1 MPPEALAPAQCPDA
15 RDPAAAE
22 VRDAEGLLASARETA
37 MEKLRRRRRVQK
49 RREEKAVA
57 SVRDARKG
65 EAAAAPGAFE
75 ERPNRPLIERVVS
88 DQVPRHVPHLHLRA
102 VVTPGR
108 LVADTSGDGV
118 TNAVAARGEPPKT
131 KTRAGVTAAAA
142 IGDAM
147 ACGTEDGDVV
157 AYCVRHDV
165 LDGAR
170 HQNAERMSCP
180 RACGDAGPV
189 RLIHP
194 VETSG
199 DGEKKLVV
207 VAYDSGAWCVLR
219 LSRQTLFRE
228 EKNRESLDG
237 DGDCHS
243 HARFSLALVTACPPH
258 VAFSDAYKHRKRTP
272 WAPARRPSLGA
283 ALADARGET
292 LFVASPVVGDSN
304 AYAWDVRDV
313 LKNAFTCDET
323 ASNPGVPAIAVAP
336 AATDTGRLAVLRKH
350 TDKVTCLAF
359 LDARET
365 RVVSGGNDKALVEW
379 RRATKKDASSSSND
393 EKKTPLRPDTSS
405 TPRVGSSSAL
415 DAHDEHEHVWVPAKR
430 VVAPGGA
437 IRALCVSRGAGADRE
452 LLGKKNAARVY
463 TAGSDGA
470 VRAWEVSDETRGFVL
485 LRTFLGGHGG
495 FGVCVF
501 AIRLPKATS
510 QTLLPA
516 RHSRR
521 SRKAE
526 EEDAAESSAS
536 EEYVLSGCECPLA
549 GGYWVEGD
557 GSLKLWRAA
566 DGRCAQTVTLQK
578 GNISAIVRETA
589 GDGGVIS
596 LQKAGATRAPR
607 GTPPTRF
614 FGDAFFCRLAV
625 ASTDGTVAHFHLGS
639 CKSSISSAND
649 REKKDDEKKVV
660 AKRDAS
666 LASLA
671 GAGADGDGR
680 PASFAWTPGFL

>member
-1 MPPEALAPAQCPDA
+1 MPPEALAPAHCPDA
-15 RDPAAAE
+15 RDPTAAE

-65 EAAAAPGAFE
+65 EAAAAAGAFE

-88 DQVPRHVPHLHLRA
+88 DQVPRHVPHLRLRA
-102 VVTPGR
+102 VVTPGH
-108 LVADTSGDGV
+108 LVADASGDGV
-118 TNAVAARGEPPKT
+118 TNAVASREAPPTTKT
-131 KTRAGVTAAAA
+131 KTKTGVTAAAA

-157 AYCVRHDV
+157 AYCVRQDDA
-165 LDGAR
+165 LDGPSDFEKR
-170 HQNAERMSCP
+170 NAERLSCP

-194 VETSG
+194 IETSETSETS
-199 DGEKKLVV
+199 GEKKLVV
-207 VAYDSGAWCVLR
+207 VAYDSGAWCVFS
-219 LSRQTLFRE
+219 LSRRVSRD
-228 EKNRESLDG
+228 EKKKKNHESLDESL
-237 DGDCHS
+237 GDCHS
-243 HARFSLALVTACPPH
+243 HARFSLELVTACPPH

-283 ALADARGET
+283 ALADVRGET

-313 LKNAFTCDET
+313 LKNAFFEKRDET
-323 ASNPGVPAIAVAP
+323 ASNPGVPAIAAAP
-336 AATDTGRLAVLRKH
+336 AATDAGRLLVLRKH

-359 LDARET
+359 LDPRET

-379 RRATKKDASSSSND
+379 RRETKKDASSSSND

-405 TPRVGSSSAL
+405 TPRVGSCVSGSSSAL
-415 DAHDEHEHVWVPAKR
+415 DAHDEHEHAWVPAKR

-437 IRALCVSRGAGADRE
+437 IRALCVSRGAGADRDE
-452 LLGKKNAARVY
+452 GKTNAARVY

-510 QTLLPA
+510 HDLPA
-516 RHSRR
+516 RH
-521 SRKAE
+521 
-526 EEDAAESSAS
+526 EEDAADAS
-536 EEYVLSGCECPLA
+536 EEYVLSGCEGPLA

-566 DGRCAQTVTLQK
+566 NGRCAQTVTLQK

-589 GDGGVIS
+589 GDGGDG
-596 LQKAGATRAPR
+596 GAT
-607 GTPPTRF
+607 PTRP
-614 FGDAFFCRLAV
+614 DAFFCRLAV
-625 ASTDGTVAHFHLGS
+625 ASTDGTVAHFHLGTRG
-639 CKSSISSAND
+639 SISGSISGARD
-649 REKKDDEKKVV
+649 RD
-660 AKRDAS
+660 AKRDGD
-666 LASLA
+666 ASLA

>member
-1 MPPEALAPAQCPDA
+1 M
-15 RDPAAAE
+15 
-22 VRDAEGLLASARETA
+22 
-37 MEKLRRRRRVQK
+37 
-49 RREEKAVA
+49 
-57 SVRDARKG
+57 
-65 EAAAAPGAFE
+65 
-75 ERPNRPLIERVVS
+75 
-88 DQVPRHVPHLHLRA
+88 
-102 VVTPGR
+102 
-108 LVADTSGDGV
+108 
-118 TNAVAARGEPPKT
+118 
-131 KTRAGVTAAAA
+131 
-142 IGDAM
+142 
-147 ACGTEDGDVV
+147 
-157 AYCVRHDV
+157 
-165 LDGAR
+165 
-170 HQNAERMSCP
+170 
-180 RACGDAGPV
+180 
-189 RLIHP
+189 
-194 VETSG
+194 
-199 DGEKKLVV
+199 VV

-219 LSRQTLFRE
+219 LSRRVFRE
-228 EKNRESLDG
+228 KKNHGSLDG

-243 HARFSLALVTACPPH
+243 HARLSLALVTACPPH

-313 LKNAFTCDET
+313 LKNAFTRDET
-323 ASNPGVPAIAVAP
+323 ASNPGVPAIAAAP
-336 AATDTGRLAVLRKH
+336 ATTDAGRLAVLRKH

-359 LDARET
+359 LDHRET

-379 RRATKKDASSSSND
+379 RRETKKDASSSSND

-405 TPRVGSSSAL
+405 TPVGVGSSSAL
-415 DAHDEHEHVWVPAKR
+415 DAHDEHVWVPAKR

-437 IRALCVSRGAGADRE
+437 IRALCVSRGAGADRDA
-452 LLGKKNAARVY
+452 GKKNLVAARVY

-501 AIRLPKATS
+501 AIRLPKAAS
-510 QTLLPA
+510 RDLPA

-521 SRKAE
+521 GKVD
-526 EEDAAESSAS
+526 EEDAADAS
-536 EEYVLSGCECPLA
+536 EEYVLSGCEGVA

-589 GDGGVIS
+589 GDGGD
-596 LQKAGATRAPR
+596 AGATRP
-607 GTPPTRF
+607 
-614 FGDAFFCRLAV
+614 DACRLAV
-625 ASTDGTVAHFHLGS
+625 ASTDGTVAHFRLGTRG
-639 CKSSISSAND
+639 SISGARD
-649 REKKDDEKKVV
+649 REKKDDVVVV
-660 AKRDAS
+660 AKRDGD
-666 LASLA
+666 ASLA

>member
-1 MPPEALAPAQCPDA
+1 MPPEALAPAHCPDA
-15 RDPAAAE
+15 RDPTAAE

-65 EAAAAPGAFE
+65 EAAAAAGAFE

-88 DQVPRHVPHLHLRA
+88 DQVQRHVPHLRLRA
-102 VVTPGR
+102 VVTPGH
-108 LVADTSGDGV
+108 LVADASGDGV
-118 TNAVAARGEPPKT
+118 TNAVASREAPPMTKT
-131 KTRAGVTAAAA
+131 KTKTKTGVTAAAA
-142 IGDAM
+142 IGDAI

-157 AYCVRHDV
+157 AYCVRQDDA
-165 LDGAR
+165 LDGPSDFEKR
-170 HQNAERMSCP
+170 NAERLSCP
-180 RACGDAGPV
+180 RVCGDAGPV

-194 VETSG
+194 IETSETSETS
-199 DGEKKLVV
+199 GEKKLVV
-207 VAYDSGAWCVLR
+207 VAYDSGAWCVFS
-219 LSRQTLFRE
+219 LSRRVLRE
-228 EKNRESLDG
+228 KKNHESLDDESL

-243 HARFSLALVTACPPH
+243 HARFSLELVTACPPH

-313 LKNAFTCDET
+313 LKNAFFEKRDET
-323 ASNPGVPAIAVAP
+323 ASNPGVPAIAAAP
-336 AATDTGRLAVLRKH
+336 AATDAGRLLVLRKH

-359 LDARET
+359 LDPRET

-379 RRATKKDASSSSND
+379 RRETKKDASSSSND

-405 TPRVGSSSAL
+405 TPRVGSCVSGSSSAL
-415 DAHDEHEHVWVPAKR
+415 DAHDEHEHAWVPAKR

-437 IRALCVSRGAGADRE
+437 IRALCVSRGAGADRDE
-452 LLGKKNAARVY
+452 GKTNAARVY

-510 QTLLPA
+510 HDLPA

-521 SRKAE
+521 GKAD
-526 EEDAAESSAS
+526 EEDAADAY
-536 EEYVLSGCECPLA
+536 EEYVLSGCEGPLA

-566 DGRCAQTVTLQK
+566 NGRCAQTVTLQK

-589 GDGGVIS
+589 GDGGDG
-596 LQKAGATRAPR
+596 GAT
-607 GTPPTRF
+607 PTRP
-614 FGDAFFCRLAV
+614 DAFFCRLAV
-625 ASTDGTVAHFHLGS
+625 ASTDGTVAHFHLGTRG
-639 CKSSISSAND
+639 SISGSISGARD
-649 REKKDDEKKVV
+649 RD
-660 AKRDAS
+660 AKRDGD
-666 LASLA
+666 ASLA

>member
-228 EKNRESLDG
+228 KKNRESLDESL
-237 DGDCHS
+237 GDCHS

-313 LKNAFTCDET
+313 LKNDVLKSDET

-405 TPRVGSSSAL
+405 TPVGVGSSSAL
-415 DAHDEHEHVWVPAKR
+415 DAHDEHDEHVWVPAKR

-510 QTLLPA
+510 HDLPA
-516 RHSRR
+516 RRELTHG
-521 SRKAE
+521 KAE
-526 EEDAAESSAS
+526 EEDAADAS

-589 GDGGVIS
+589 GDGGD
-596 LQKAGATRAPR
+596 AGATRAPR
-607 GTPPTRF
+607 GTPPTRP
-614 FGDAFFCRLAV
+614 DAFFCRLAV
-625 ASTDGTVAHFHLGS
+625 ASTDGTVAHFHLGTRG
-639 CKSSISSAND
+639 SISGSISGARD
-649 REKKDDEKKVV
+649 REKKDDVDVV
-660 AKRDAS
+660 AKRDGD
-666 LASLA
+666 ASLA

>member
-170 HQNAERMSCP
+170 HQNAERMRCP

-228 EKNRESLDG
+228 EKNRESLDESL
-237 DGDCHS
+237 GDCHS

-336 AATDTGRLAVLRKH
+336 TATDTGRLAVLRKH

-379 RRATKKDASSSSND
+379 RRETKKND

-405 TPRVGSSSAL
+405 TPCGGGDTSS
-415 DAHDEHEHVWVPAKR
+415 AHDEHDEHVWVPAKR

-510 QTLLPA
+510 HDLPA
-516 RHSRR
+516 RRELTHG
-521 SRKAE
+521 KAE
-526 EEDAAESSAS
+526 EEDAADAS

-589 GDGGVIS
+589 GDGGD
-596 LQKAGATRAPR
+596 AGATRAPR
-607 GTPPTRF
+607 GTPPTRP
-614 FGDAFFCRLAV
+614 DAFFCRLAV
-625 ASTDGTVAHFHLGS
+625 ASTDGTVAHFHLGTRG
-639 CKSSISSAND
+639 SISGSISGARD
-649 REKKDDEKKVV
+649 REKKDDVDVV
-660 AKRDAS
+660 AKRDGD
-666 LASLA
+666 ASLA

>member
-65 EAAAAPGAFE
+65 EAAAAAGAFE

-88 DQVPRHVPHLHLRA
+88 DQVQRHVPHLRLRA

-108 LVADTSGDGV
+108 LVVDASGDGV
-118 TNAVAARGEPPKT
+118 TNAVASRGEPPKT
-131 KTRAGVTAAAA
+131 KTKTKTGVTAAAA
-142 IGDAM
+142 IGDAI

-157 AYCVRHDV
+157 AYCVRQDDA
-165 LDGAR
+165 LDGPSDFEKR
-170 HQNAERMSCP
+170 NAERLSCP
-180 RACGDAGPV
+180 RVCGDAGPV

-194 VETSG
+194 IETSETSETS
-199 DGEKKLVV
+199 GEKKLVV
-207 VAYDSGAWCVLR
+207 VAYDSGAWCVFS
-219 LSRQTLFRE
+219 LSRHVFRE
-228 EKNRESLDG
+228 KKNHESLDDESL

-243 HARFSLALVTACPPH
+243 HARFSLELVTACPPH

-313 LKNAFTCDET
+313 LKNAFTRDET
-323 ASNPGVPAIAVAP
+323 ASNPGVPAIAAAP
-336 AATDTGRLAVLRKH
+336 AATDAGRLLVLRKH

-379 RRATKKDASSSSND
+379 RRETKKDASSSSND
-393 EKKTPLRPDTSS
+393 EKKKPLSLRPDTSS
-405 TPRVGSSSAL
+405 TPRVGSCVSGSSSAL
-415 DAHDEHEHVWVPAKR
+415 DAHDEHDEHDEHAWVPAKR

-437 IRALCVSRGAGADRE
+437 IRALCVSRGAGAHRDA
-452 LLGKKNAARVY
+452 GKKNANAARVY

-510 QTLLPA
+510 HDLPA
-516 RHSRR
+516 RH
-521 SRKAE
+521 
-526 EEDAAESSAS
+526 EEDAADAY
-536 EEYVLSGCECPLA
+536 EEYVLSGCEGPLA

-566 DGRCAQTVTLQK
+566 NGRCAQTVTLQK

-589 GDGGVIS
+589 GDGGDG
-596 LQKAGATRAPR
+596 GAT
-607 GTPPTRF
+607 PTRP
-614 FGDAFFCRLAV
+614 DAFFCRLAV
-625 ASTDGTVAHFHLGS
+625 ASTDGPVAHFHLGTRG
-639 CKSSISSAND
+639 SISGSISGARD
-649 REKKDDEKKVV
+649 REKKDDVDVV
-660 AKRDAS
+660 AKRDGD
-666 LASLA
+666 ASLA

>member
-219 LSRQTLFRE
+219 LSRKNVFRE
-228 EKNRESLDG
+228 KKNRESLDG

-313 LKNAFTCDET
+313 LKNAFTRDET

-379 RRATKKDASSSSND
+379 RRETKKDASSSSND

-405 TPRVGSSSAL
+405 TPSDVGSSSAH
-415 DAHDEHEHVWVPAKR
+415 DAHDEHDDHVWVPAKR

-510 QTLLPA
+510 HDLPA
-516 RHSRR
+516 RRELTHG
-521 SRKAE
+521 KAE
-526 EEDAAESSAS
+526 EEDAADAS

-589 GDGGVIS
+589 GDGGD
-596 LQKAGATRAPR
+596 AGATRAPR
-607 GTPPTRF
+607 GTPPTRP
-614 FGDAFFCRLAV
+614 DAFFCRLAV
-625 ASTDGTVAHFHLGS
+625 ASTDGTVAHFHLGTRG
-639 CKSSISSAND
+639 SISGSISGARD
-649 REKKDDEKKVV
+649 REKKDDVDVV
-660 AKRDAS
+660 AKRDGD
-666 LASLA
+666 ASLA

>member
-1 MPPEALAPAQCPDA
+1 MPPEALATAQCPDA

-75 ERPNRPLIERVVS
+75 ERPNRSLIEGVVS
-88 DQVPRHVPHLHLRA
+88 DQVPRHVPHLYLRA

-118 TNAVAARGEPPKT
+118 TNAVAALGEPPKT

-165 LDGAR
+165 LDGPSDSVFR
-170 HQNAERMSCP
+170 NTERMSCP

-199 DGEKKLVV
+199 DGDTKKKKLVV

-219 LSRQTLFRE
+219 LSRRVFRE
-228 EKNRESLDG
+228 KKNHGSLDG

-243 HARFSLALVTACPPH
+243 HARLSLALVTACPPH

-313 LKNAFTCDET
+313 LKNAFTRDET
-323 ASNPGVPAIAVAP
+323 ASNPGVPAIAAAP
-336 AATDTGRLAVLRKH
+336 ATTDAGRLAVLRKH

-359 LDARET
+359 LDHRET

-379 RRATKKDASSSSND
+379 RRETKKKDD
-393 EKKTPLRPDTSS
+393 EKMTPLRPDTSS
-405 TPRVGSSSAL
+405 TPRVGSSSNAHDEH
-415 DAHDEHEHVWVPAKR
+415 DAHDERVWVPAKR

-437 IRALCVSRGAGADRE
+437 IRALCVSRGAGADRDA
-452 LLGKKNAARVY
+452 GKKNLVAARVY

-510 QTLLPA
+510 HDLPA

-521 SRKAE
+521 GKGE
-526 EEDAAESSAS
+526 EEDAADAS

-589 GDGGVIS
+589 GDGGD
-596 LQKAGATRAPR
+596 AGATHAPR
-607 GTPPTRF
+607 GTPPTRP
-614 FGDAFFCRLAV
+614 DAFFCRLTV
-625 ASTDGTVAHFHLGS
+625 ASTDGTVAHFHLGTRG
-639 CKSSISSAND
+639 SISGSISGARD
-649 REKKDDEKKVV
+649 REKKDDVVVV
-660 AKRDAS
+660 AKRDGD
-666 LASLA
+666 ASLA

>member
-65 EAAAAPGAFE
+65 EAVFKPAAASE

-88 DQVPRHVPHLHLRA
+88 DQVPRHVPQLHLRA
-102 VVTPGR
+102 VVNPGR
-108 LVADTSGDGV
+108 LVADASGDGV
-118 TNAVAARGEPPKT
+118 TNAVASRGEPPKTKTKT

-157 AYCVRHDV
+157 AYCARHDV
-165 LDGAR
+165 LDGPSDR
-170 HQNAERMSCP
+170 VFRNAERMSCP

-199 DGEKKLVV
+199 DGDTKKKQLVV

-219 LSRQTLFRE
+219 LSRRVFRE
-228 EKNRESLDG
+228 KKNHESLESLESIESLESLQSLETS
-237 DGDCHS
+237 DCDS

-272 WAPARRPSLGA
+272 WAPTRRPSLGA

-323 ASNPGVPAIAVAP
+323 ASNPGVPAIAAAP
-336 AATDTGRLAVLRKH
+336 SATDAGRLAVLRKH

-359 LDARET
+359 LDHRET

-379 RRATKKDASSSSND
+379 RRETKKDD
-393 EKKTPLRPDTSS
+393 EKNTPC
-405 TPRVGSSSAL
+405 VGSSSN
-415 DAHDEHEHVWVPAKR
+415 AHDEHDEHVWVPAKR

-437 IRALCVSRGAGADRE
+437 IRALCVSRGAGADRDA
-452 LLGKKNAARVY
+452 GKKNHVAARVY

-501 AIRLPKATS
+501 AIRLPEATS
-510 QTLLPA
+510 HDLPA

-521 SRKAE
+521 GEAE
-526 EEDAAESSAS
+526 EEDAADAS

-589 GDGGVIS
+589 GDGGD
-596 LQKAGATRAPR
+596 AGATRAPR
-607 GTPPTRF
+607 GTPPTRP
-614 FGDAFFCRLAV
+614 DAFFCRLAV
-625 ASTDGTVAHFHLGS
+625 ASTDGTVAHFHLGTRG
-639 CKSSISSAND
+639 SISASISGARD
-649 REKKDDEKKVV
+649 REKKDDVDVV
-660 AKRDAS
+660 AKRDGD
-666 LASLA
+666 ASLA

>member
-219 LSRQTLFRE
+219 LSRRVFRE
-228 EKNRESLDG
+228 KKNHSQSLDESL
-237 DGDCHS
+237 GDCHS

-313 LKNAFTCDET
+313 LKNDVLKSDET

-336 AATDTGRLAVLRKH
+336 TATDTGRLAVLRKH

-405 TPRVGSSSAL
+405 TPSDVGSSSAL
-415 DAHDEHEHVWVPAKR
+415 DAHDAHDEHVWVPAKR

-510 QTLLPA
+510 HDLPA

-526 EEDAAESSAS
+526 EEDAADAS

-589 GDGGVIS
+589 GDGGD
-596 LQKAGATRAPR
+596 AGATRAPR
-607 GTPPTRF
+607 GTPPTRP
-614 FGDAFFCRLAV
+614 DAFFCRLAV
-625 ASTDGTVAHFHLGS
+625 ASTDGTVAHFHLGTRG
-639 CKSSISSAND
+639 SISGSISGARD
-649 REKKDDEKKVV
+649 REKKDDVDVV
-660 AKRDAS
+660 AKRDGD
-666 LASLA
+666 ASLA

>member
-65 EAAAAPGAFE
+65 EAAAAAGAFE

-88 DQVPRHVPHLHLRA
+88 DQVPRHVPHLRLRA
-102 VVTPGR
+102 VVTPGH
-108 LVADTSGDGV
+108 LVADASGDGV
-118 TNAVAARGEPPKT
+118 TNAVASREAPPMTKT
-131 KTRAGVTAAAA
+131 KTKTGVTAAAA

-157 AYCVRHDV
+157 AYCVRQDDA
-165 LDGAR
+165 LDGPSDFEKR
-170 HQNAERMSCP
+170 NAERLSCP

-194 VETSG
+194 IETSETSETS
-199 DGEKKLVV
+199 GEKKLVV
-207 VAYDSGAWCVLR
+207 VAYDSGAWCVFS
-219 LSRQTLFRE
+219 LSRRVSRD
-228 EKNRESLDG
+228 EKKNHESLDESL
-237 DGDCHS
+237 GDCHS
-243 HARFSLALVTACPPH
+243 HARFSLELVTACPPH

-283 ALADARGET
+283 ALADVRGET

-313 LKNAFTCDET
+313 LKNAFFEKRDET
-323 ASNPGVPAIAVAP
+323 ASNPGVPAIAAAP
-336 AATDTGRLAVLRKH
+336 AATDAGRLLVLRKH

-359 LDARET
+359 LDPRET

-379 RRATKKDASSSSND
+379 RRETKKDASSSSND
-393 EKKTPLRPDTSS
+393 EKKKPLRPDTSS
-405 TPRVGSSSAL
+405 TPRVGSCVSGSSSAL
-415 DAHDEHEHVWVPAKR
+415 DAHDEHEHAWVPAKR

-437 IRALCVSRGAGADRE
+437 IRALCVSRGAGADRDE
-452 LLGKKNAARVY
+452 GKTNAARVY

-510 QTLLPA
+510 HDLPA
-516 RHSRR
+516 RH
-521 SRKAE
+521 
-526 EEDAAESSAS
+526 EEDAADAS
-536 EEYVLSGCECPLA
+536 EEYVLSGCEGPLA

-566 DGRCAQTVTLQK
+566 NGRCAQTVTLQK

-589 GDGGVIS
+589 GDGGDG
-596 LQKAGATRAPR
+596 GAT
-607 GTPPTRF
+607 PTRP
-614 FGDAFFCRLAV
+614 DAFFCRLAV
-625 ASTDGTVAHFHLGS
+625 ASTDGTVAHFHLGTRG
-639 CKSSISSAND
+639 SISGSISGARD
-649 REKKDDEKKVV
+649 RD
-660 AKRDAS
+660 AKRDGD
-666 LASLA
+666 ASLA